1 MYDIKKQIKKVN
13 KNIKL
18 MFIYAL
24 FILYNKN
31 EIIKH
36 LYVHKGY
43 FYSIYFNKNKIYL
56 SLIA

>member
-1 MYDIKKQIKKVN
+1 
-13 KNIKL
+13 
-18 MFIYAL
+18 MFVYAL

-43 FYSIYFNKNKIYL
+43 FYSIYLNKNKIYL